1 MENRASTE
9 EIILQVKMD
18 LHRRKIT
25 MTKAAEMLGVT
36 LGAVTNQ
43 LSGSRPFGRNSARKY
58 AEAFGYSE
66 QYLIT
71 GYGGLYGEAPEQPAH
86 PEPKRNVEIT
96 PETAEMYTSMAK
108 SIETLASLL
117 QRYAPSGLSED
128 IKKGNYIPERWI
140 KK

>member
-43 LSGSRPFGRNSARKY
+43 LSGTRPFGRNSARKY
-58 AEAFGYSE
+58 AETFGYSE
-66 QYLIT
+66 QYLVT
-71 GYGGLYGEAPEQPAH
+71 GYGSLYGDAPEQAAP

>member
-1 MENRASTE
+1 MKNRASIE

-43 LSGSRPFGRNSARKY
+43 LSGTRPFGRNSARKY
-58 AEAFGYSE
+58 AETFGYSE

-71 GYGGLYGEAPEQPAH
+71 GYGGLYGEAPEQPAP

>member
-1 MENRASTE
+1 MDKFDTE
-9 EIILQVKMD
+9 EEINLKVKMD
-18 LHRRKIT
+18 LRRRKIT

-36 LGAVTNQ
+36 PGAVTNQ
-43 LSGSRPFGRNSARKY
+43 LSNPRPFGKSNARKY
-58 AEAFGYSE
+58 AETFGYSE

-71 GYGGLYGEAPEQPAH
+71 GYGGLYGDAPEPVAP

-108 SIETLASLL
+108 SIENLTALL
-117 QRYAPSGLSED
+117 RQYAPSGIVED

>member
-1 MENRASTE
+1 MGNRASTE

-43 LSGSRPFGRNSARKY
+43 LSGTRPFGRNSARKY
-58 AEAFGYSE
+58 AETFGYSE

-71 GYGGLYGEAPEQPAH
+71 GYGGLYGEAPEQPS
-86 PEPKRNVEIT
+86 PQEPKRNVEIT